1 MNLKLFKKVYLNLL
15 KFAHFLLAS
24 VVNLLIR
31 IEDKLINLRIKTE
44 RKHTKTKS
52 VYKREGVDKGDEIDY
67 TMIKG

>member
-1 MNLKLFKKVYLNLL
+1 MNFKLFKKIIINLL

-24 VVNLLIR
+24 VVNILIR

-44 RKHTKTKS
+44 RKHTKTTNI
-52 VYKREGVDKGDEIDY
+52 YKRESVDKGDEIDY

>member
-24 VVNLLIR
+24 VVNFLIR
-31 IEDKLINLRIKTE
+31 IEDKLITLRINTE
-44 RKHTKTKS
+44 QKGDIYTKKD
-52 VYKREGVDKGDEIDY
+52 VEKADEIDY

>member
-24 VVNLLIR
+24 VINFLIR
-31 IEDKLINLRIKTE
+31 IEDKLITLRINTE
-44 RKHTKTKS
+44 QKRDIYTKKD
-52 VYKREGVDKGDEIDY
+52 VEKADEIDY

>member
-24 VVNLLIR
+24 VINLLIR
-31 IEDKLINLRIKTE
+31 IEDKLITLRINTE
-44 RKHTKTKS
+44 QKRDIYTKKD
-52 VYKREGVDKGDEIDY
+52 VEKADEIDY

>member
-24 VVNLLIR
+24 VINLLIR
-31 IEDKLINLRIKTE
+31 IEDKLITLRINTEQKRYIYTKKDIGKTE
-44 RKHTKTKS
+44 
-52 VYKREGVDKGDEIDY
+52 DIDY

>member
-24 VVNLLIR
+24 VINLLIR
-31 IEDKLINLRIKTE
+31 IEDKLITLRINTEQKRDIYTKKDIGKTE
-44 RKHTKTKS
+44 
-52 VYKREGVDKGDEIDY
+52 DIDY

>member
-24 VVNLLIR
+24 VVNFLIR
-31 IEDKLINLRIKTE
+31 IEDKLITLRINTE
-44 RKHTKTKS
+44 QKGYIYTKKD
-52 VYKREGVDKGDEIDY
+52 VEKADEIDY